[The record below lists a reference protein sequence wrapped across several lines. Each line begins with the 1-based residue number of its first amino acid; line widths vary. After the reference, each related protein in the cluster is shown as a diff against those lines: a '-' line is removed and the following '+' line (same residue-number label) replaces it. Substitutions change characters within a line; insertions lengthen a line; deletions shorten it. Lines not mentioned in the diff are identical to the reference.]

1 MEDLWALGHCDDSFG
16 GSVLASKGTQ
26 WLWFHDRDEVID
38 YLLDDYV
45 QLIADT
51 GELDEEQLESARDRF
66 ADLVEACGDNDETLV
81 DALNE
86 LTVALRRVVWLGP
99 LSAMTEGYHPFALA
113 LRHYYWQQLGEEDDP
128 EAPIPPAEW
137 AELVEML
144 DEFLIDGEY

>member
-26 WLWFHDRDEVID
+26 WLWFHDRDEVLD

-51 GELDEEQLESARDRF
+51 GELDEEQFESARDRF
-66 ADLVEACGDNDETLV
+66 SEQLEACGENDESLV
-81 DALNE
+81 EALNE
-86 LTVALRRVVWLGP
+86 LTVSLRRVVWLGP
-99 LSAMTEGYHPFALA
+99 LSALAEGYHPFALA

-137 AELVEML
+137 SELVEML